1 MRLRSDLGSHTH
13 HSSPVL
19 QQKEQERVLRFDV
32 LENLKFLQHDQK
44 INAVHLEERE
54 REREK
59 TSLLSP
65 GRESQKGLL
74 IVVMMGGFYSHPPS
88 SF

>member
-1 MRLRSDLGSHTH
+1 MRLRSDLGSHIH

-19 QQKEQERVLRFDV
+19 QQEEQERVLRFDV

-54 REREK
+54 KE
-59 TSLLSP
+59 SLLSP
-65 GRESQKGLL
+65 GGESQKGLL
-74 IVVMMGGFYSHPPS
+74 IVVMMGSFYSHPPS
-88 SF
+88 SI

>member
-1 MRLRSDLGSHTH
+1 MRLRSDLGSHIH

-19 QQKEQERVLRFDV
+19 QQEEQERVLRFDV

-54 REREK
+54 RERVFFLQEE
-59 TSLLSP
+59 SLK
-65 GRESQKGLL
+65 KG
-74 IVVMMGGFYSHPPS
+74 F
-88 SF
+88 